1 MKKIAALLLCMV
13 ILLSGCAGTAKPED
27 ALPAGDVW
35 ETIEEAYIYA
45 FPLVLMDATMTSATN
60 TEEPVPGKAPVNQ
73 FMHGVALANA
83 QFKNVVSPNVDTIYS
98 QVWYDLSEEPMV
110 YVLPETDRFCKVQ
123 VLDAWTN
130 TAAVLDR
137 AGAYAI
143 TRANWSGDLPEDVTR
158 IDVPTAMAWSIT
170 RTVLSGEADLP
181 NVYAIQA
188 GMKLL
193 PLSAYLS
200 GEAYQPPKGSYQE
213 ENNYVPVNK
222 VLSLDPVTFFS
233 KANALM
239 ESNPPSAA
247 DAELLEKLAAVGV
260 GPGMKFDAA
269 VLTGDVQTSWQE
281 MLQGLRPKLAAE
293 GMKYSNKLGQWSYL
307 GAPIGDFGT
316 EYAYR
321 ALVAIAGLGA
331 NTVEIALYPKTDKDA
346 DGNPLTGEK
355 SYLLHFESDPQV
367 LDGGFWSVTAYGD
380 DDFLIDNPI
389 DRYCINDRSGL
400 KRNDDGSVDVIL
412 SKDAPEDTTNWL
424 PVADGGF
431 HLFMRIYTPDM
442 EALKTWTAPTITA
455 IG

>member
-1 MKKIAALLLCMV
+1 MKKIAILLLCIV

-35 ETIEEAYIYA
+35 EIIEEAYIYA
-45 FPLVLMDATMTSATN
+45 FPLVLMDATKTSATN

-98 QVWYDLSEEPMV
+98 QVWYDLGEEPMV

-130 TAAVLDR
+130 TIAVLDR

-143 TRANWSGDLPEDVTR
+143 TRSNWSGDLPEDVVR

-181 NVYAIQA
+181 NVYVIQA

-200 GEAYQPPKGSYQE
+200 EEAYQPPKGSYQE

-222 VLSLDPVTFFS
+222 VLSLDPGTFFS

-239 ESNPPSAA
+239 ESNQPSAV
-247 DAELLEKLAAVGV
+247 DAELLE
-260 GPGMKFDAA
+260 
-269 VLTGDVQTSWQE
+269 
-281 MLQGLRPKLAAE
+281 KLAAE
-293 GMKYSNKLGQWSYL
+293 GMKYSNKLGQWSYF

-367 LDGGFWSVTAYGD
+367 LDGGFWSITAYGD

-412 SKDAPEDTTNWL
+412 SKDAPADTTNWL